1 MRQFYFPGWCGAQK
15 TSACISGTSHKNVRY
30 VPDRPVTIIK
40 VRRYGALFLIDNSL
54 QNRKNDAFFP
64 LHSIP
69 ENIFQKMYRFFSWF
83 LAFMQHSVMF
93 RGVFLHTFI
102 IFVCWLQRHEK
113 L

>member
-1 MRQFYFPGWCGAQK
+1 VCTFAGPLGIFVQALSKQYILYFQDTTKMRQFYFPGWRSAQK

-64 LHSIP
+64 LRSIP
-69 ENIFQKMYRFFSWF
+69 ENIFQKMYRSFS
-83 LAFMQHSVMF
+83 
-93 RGVFLHTFI
+93 
-102 IFVCWLQRHEK
+102 
-113 L
+113 